1 MSIFTDILTQATDHF
16 EIPEI
21 KPFSSDFDYMKW
33 QCDNY
38 NNQQGNLH
46 DYDCPECKNR
56 GYFYKIVDDVIVQS
70 ECKCLTIRNSLKR
83 LKNSGLEN
91 LAERFTFD
99 KFRTEQIWQARAKEK
114 AIEYTRENSEK
125 WLFFGGQSGCG
136 KTHLCTAVCMELIN
150 QGHDVKYVLW
160 RDLVHFAE
168 QNRFRKEFYDPKI
181 QELQS
186 VDVLYIDDFLKNT
199 HKVNGTIQPTETESN
214 TAYEIINSRI
224 IANKRTI
231 ISSELHISDIVKL
244 DEATGGRISEASKG
258 YQIQINFDKNR
269 NFRFIGG

>member
-1 MSIFTDILTQATDHF
+1 MNSFIDILTQTTDRF

-21 KPFSSDFDYMKW
+21 KPPKSYSDYLKW

-38 NNQQGNLH
+38 NNQQGDLQE
-46 DYDCPECKNR
+46 YDCPECKNR

-70 ECKCLTIRNSLKR
+70 ECKCLTIRKNLKR
-83 LKNSGLEN
+83 LKNSGLGN
-91 LAERFTFD
+91 LANRFTFD
-99 KFRTEQIWQARAKEK
+99 KFRTGQIWQSRVKEK
-114 AIEYTRENSEK
+114 AIEYTRDNSIK

-136 KTHLCTAVCMELIN
+136 KTHICTAVCMELIN

-168 QNRFRKEFYDPKI
+168 QNRFEENRFNSKIYEFQNI
-181 QELQS
+181 
-186 VDVLYIDDFLKNT
+186 DVLYIDDFLKNT
-199 HKVNGTIQPTETESN
+199 HKIGGTIQPTEIELN

-231 ISSELHISDIVKL
+231 ISSELHISDIIKL

-258 YQIQINFDKNR
+258 YQIQVNFDKNR
-269 NFRFIGG
+269 NFRLGG